1 MVGGC
6 WVSGCLFGEG
16 RHLAHVLTSFIGH
29 ETVACGLVAYSAVA
43 GKLEIKLP
51 VPALRVHW
59 DAYRSDFAE
68 CVPLKTAAGF
78 LARLSVPSGFQRE
91 GAALWRAAV
100 KGGNLQGGESGFHG

>member
-16 RHLAHVLTSFIGH
+16 RHLAHVLTAFVCL
-29 ETVACGLVAYSAVA
+29 ETIAGGLVANHPVA
-43 GKLEIKLP
+43 GKLEVELP
-51 VPALRVHW
+51 IPALRVHRNPDW
-59 DAYRSDFAE
+59 SNFAE
-68 CVPLKTAAGF
+68 CVPLETTTDF

-100 KGGNLQGGESGFHG
+100 KGGNLFGCFHG